1 MGLKIIGAIVVAAV
15 IVIGVQAIYTWAR
28 EKNRDPLKSHS
39 ASGRLYLRLQ
49 LGVFLH
55 GGRGRARRRVYNGR
69 VSEVA
74 EPGLHFKIP
83 VVEDT
88 VPISIR
94 QENYRYENVT
104 AYSQDQ
110 QIATL
115 VLSCERPAH
124 GQRGGADLYRVR
136 LRRGHG
142 EPGPAP
148 RVNEEVKTIFGGF
161 TAASAIRDRGKLNA
175 DIEAAIRANI
185 EGAPLELVS
194 FQLENIDWSD
204 SYEQAVEARATAEA
218 GVATQRQTLERE
230 KVEAEIAVTQAKARA
245 DSSVA
250 EAKAPRRGHA
260 PCRRGG
266 SRRDPRAGGGA
277 RR

>member
-1 MGLKIIGAIVVAAV
+1 MIVKIAFGVGAALLSLAALGSFYTVDEGERAVV
-15 IVIGVQAIYTWAR
+15 
-28 EKNRDPLKSHS
+28 L
-39 ASGRLYLRLQ
+39 
-49 LGVFLH
+49 
-55 GGRGRARRRVYNGR
+55 YNGR

-115 VLSCERPAH
+115 VLSVNVQPTASEVARIYTEFGSVEAMVN
-124 GQRGGADLYRVR
+124 RV
-136 LRRGHG
+136 L
-142 EPGPAP
+142 AP

-194 FQLENIDWSD
+194 FQPGWPRSARPWS
-204 SYEQAVEARATAEA
+204 
-218 GVATQRQTLERE
+218 
-230 KVEAEIAVTQAKARA
+230 
-245 DSSVA
+245 
-250 EAKAPRRGHA
+250 
-260 PCRRGG
+260 
-266 SRRDPRAGGGA
+266 A
-277 RR
+277 RRWRPKSP